1 MKTSHVW
8 KAVTSSITTGAAAA
22 LLGTEPLAVQKLSDW
37 SVPVNLGPLVNSASH
52 DTYAVV
58 SKKGLSLYFASNR
71 PGSEGVDLWVS
82 QRPSQDAGWGPPV
95 NLGSHINTP
104 FVEDAPALSRD
115 EHWLFFDSTRPDGHG
130 GLDHWASWR
139 ANPHDDFGWLPAV
152 NLGAGINTPFLD
164 AGPAPFANDD
174 AGVPLLF
181 FVSNRPG
188 GLGANDIYFSQLLPD
203 GVYDAGTRVPA
214 GTQQPTGG
222 VQADGPLRRARDCL
236 RVQPAGTRP
245 GIYALGFYPQ
255 RGGRR
260 LVSTG
265 PAGPAHQQWR
275 VRERAVALAGW
286 PVAVLQR
293 RPPRRRGRCRPPRQH
308 AGQADGQ
315 VVSRIQGTT
324 LRRPRR
330 SLDAGSGEARP

>member
-214 GTQQPTGG
+214 LNSPQGEFRPTVRFDGLEIVFGSNRPGPVPGSTLWASTRNEVDDVWSPPAPLGPHINSGAFENVPSLSPDGLSLYFNAVRPGG
-222 VQADGPLRRARDCL
+222 VGGADLH
-236 RVQPAGTRP
+236 
-245 GIYALGFYPQ
+245 
-255 RGGRR
+255 
-260 LVSTG
+260 VST
-265 PAGPAHQQWR
+265 R
-275 VRERAVALAGW
+275 VRQTGK
-286 PVAVLQR
+286 
-293 RPPRRRGRCRPPRQH
+293 
-308 AGQADGQ
+308 
-315 VVSRIQGTT
+315 
-324 LRRPRR
+324 
-330 SLDAGSGEARP
+330 